1 MNSLAESLDKKE
13 EASNRS
19 DAILDNLKNVN
30 ATEIEALI
38 EDVLIKEKLFKCK
51 FFLVTTKT
59 FLHNSISKTF
69 TFENTKCYQF
79 VC

>member
-19 DAILDNLKNVN
+19 DAILDNLKKVN

-59 FLHNSISKTF
+59 FLHNSFPNTF
-69 TFENTKCYQF
+69 TFENTKYYQF

>member
-1 MNSLAESLDKKE
+1 MNRLAESLDKKE
-13 EASNRS
+13 EASNRL

-38 EDVLIKEKLFKCK
+38 EDVLIKEKFFKCK

-59 FLHNSISKTF
+59 FLHNFISKTF
-69 TFENTKCYQF
+69 TF
-79 VC
+79 

>member
-51 FFLVTTKT
+51 FFFGYYKNISSQFYLKNFH
-59 FLHNSISKTF
+59 FLKH
-69 TFENTKCYQF
+69 
-79 VC
+79 